1 MEHNS
6 DFRYDLKVGQ
16 ISEFWLAKVLTDST
30 IEVKRDYMAGKT
42 GRVFVEYES
51 RGRPSG
57 VSTSEAEYW
66 AFVLDGDRVY
76 ILPTDRLKDICR
88 ANWKTAKRV
97 RGGDSNTSQ
106 GLLIELRDLIT

>member
-6 DFRYDLKVGQ
+6 DFRYDLKMGQ

-42 GRVFVEYES
+42 GRVFVEYQS
-51 RGRPSG
+51 RGKPSG
-57 VSTSEAEYW
+57 ISTSEAEYW

-76 ILPTDRLKDICR
+76 ILPTERLRDICR
-88 ANWKTAKRV
+88 SNWKTAKRV
-97 RGGDSNTSQ
+97 WGGDSNTSQ
-106 GLLIELRDLIT
+106 GLLINLRELIQ